1 MNYCECCSSSVMLI
15 AQSCLTLCNSMD
27 YTAHGILQARIL
39 ELAFPFPRGSSQPR
53 DWTQVSPTAGRF
65 FTDSEPQ
72 GKPKSTGVGESEV
85 TQSCPTLCDPWT
97 VAHQAPL
104 STGFARQEY
113 WSGLPFPSPGDL
125 PDPGIEPRSPT
136 LQADALTSAPPGKP
150 IGVGSLSLLQG
161 IFMTQELNWGL
172 LHFRQIIYQLSY
184 QQNPGNVCM

>member
-1 MNYCECCSSSVMLI
+1 MFLTL
-15 AQSCLTLCNSMD
+15 SCLSLFDPWTVAHQAPLSMGFSRQGYWSGLPCPPPGD
-27 YTAHGILQARIL
+27 LPDPGIESA
-39 ELAFPFPRGSSQPR
+39 
-53 DWTQVSPTAGRF
+53 SPALAGRF

-125 PDPGIEPRSPT
+125 PDSGIEPAS
-136 LQADALTSAPPGKP
+136 LALAGR
-150 IGVGSLSLLQG
+150 LSLCRLGSPEPQ
-161 IFMTQELNWGL
+161 
-172 LHFRQIIYQLSY
+172 
-184 QQNPGNVCM
+184 